1 MNRSPRTGYTTS
13 SSGCLALSINCREN
27 AKKRTYIDFFLSFD
41 HEEKLTKQV
50 NTKMGARETRKT
62 SPTSS
67 GVIPTYWKQAFLHFQ
82 SLYVCESTR
91 LVLCKLPEHGL
102 HRPVAA
108 VHQEEVHE
116 REPDQGLLQ
125 IRKAK
130 TNSNSPV
137 CKITF
142 LTFMTPIKP
151 NLSFPSWS
159 LTSSAA

>member
-1 MNRSPRTGYTTS
+1 
-13 SSGCLALSINCREN
+13 
-27 AKKRTYIDFFLSFD
+27 
-41 HEEKLTKQV
+41 
-50 NTKMGARETRKT
+50 MGARETRKT

-91 LVLCKLPEHGL
+91 LVLRKLPEHGL

-130 TNSNSPV
+130 
-137 CKITF
+137 KI
-142 LTFMTPIKP
+142 LTVLFAK
-151 NLSFPSWS
+151 
-159 LTSSAA
+159 